1 MFPRVG
7 TTKDI
12 ELNKEWVSKLPP
24 ELVSKMKEIV
34 EILDDNYSADRNIL
48 ESLGGYCQV
57 VQSECEWK
65 GFLENSSVDKLAYEF
80 VEGINAE
87 YVYILYLLSSDYSV
101 AVPIKRSAV
110 DFEFEEE

>member
-12 ELNKEWVSKLPP
+12 ELNKESLSTLPS

-34 EILDDNYSADRNIL
+34 EILDTNYSADRNIL

-57 VQSECEWK
+57 VQSDCEWK
-65 GFLENSSVDKLAYEF
+65 EFLKNSRVDKLAYEF
-80 VEGINAE
+80 VESINDE
-87 YVYILYLLSSDYSV
+87 YVYILYMMSSDYSV
-101 AVPIKRSAV
+101 AVLIKLSVV